1 MKAIF
6 KLKLEKAYFMSDRM
20 NSHVLFRYMHVSSF
34 HHTMITMDGTSYTVT
49 VLV

>member
-1 MKAIF
+1 MKANF

-20 NSHVLFRYMHVSSF
+20 NTHVLYTYMQVLSF
-34 HHTMITMDGTSYTVT
+34 HHTVITMDGTSYTVT